1 VSHLVVVE
9 VAGGCEPLAADST
22 LVRLLSTVDTP
33 VSVQAVVNAIKP
45 FLFVTDAVTKQ
56 ARVFVLLGNYNV
68 CKQRSFD
75 NLSQILG

>member
-1 VSHLVVVE
+1 VVVE

-45 FLFVTDAVTKQ
+45 FLFVTDAVTK
-56 ARVFVLLGNYNV
+56 
-68 CKQRSFD
+68 
-75 NLSQILG
+75 